1 MLVAYVVVVFLGLR
15 DSRETWTPKT
25 HNDKLRDAN
34 ESTPYRYE
42 QSLIE
47 NHFISNLE
55 MLGLNIAQRTPTC
68 PLIFNTSSPIHDHLQ
83 RYFSELD
90 RYNDIMNNFKPITTD
105 LRTYIEPGGE
115 NIEQVCNV
123 TKIHPHGLGGIFTN
137 GHVSI
142 SNRVGSMEPLLPVFR
157 SHKICTNTKKYKLS
171 MDYLVHD
178 FYSMCKNLKRHS
190 RLVFVDM
197 GASLQ
202 FHAGKESP
210 AVYIHRVFRRFGF
223 QFDHVYAYEIT
234 PISADKVYDRIPE
247 ELMDSFHWIN
257 VGVDSEPGAKLNPFT
272 TILNK
277 FDSDDFIVVKL
288 DIDTTLI
295 ENRLAMQLRDDP
307 RLLDL
312 VDLFYYEDHRL
323 QAELMPYWMG
333 GARGSIGES
342 LELMTDLRKTGV
354 AAHYWT

>member
-1 MLVAYVVVVFLGLR
+1 MRTNPCPLLVAYVVVVFLGLR

-25 HNDKLRDAN
+25 HNDKLRHAN

-105 LRTYIEPGGE
+105 LR
-115 NIEQVCNV
+115 
-123 TKIHPHGLGGIFTN
+123 
-137 GHVSI
+137 
-142 SNRVGSMEPLLPVFR
+142 RVGSMEPLLPVFR
-157 SHKICTNTKKYKLS
+157 SHKICNNTKKYKLS

-178 FYSMCKNLKRHS
+178 FYSMCKNEETQ

-202 FHAGKESP
+202 FHA
-210 AVYIHRVFRRFGF
+210 
-223 QFDHVYAYEIT
+223 
-234 PISADKVYDRIPE
+234 E

-277 FDSDDFIVVKL
+277 FDSDDFIVVEL